1 MKKTNLTLIL
11 LSILITFSC
20 KKIEPPIDPSQAN
33 DPIYLL
39 EGLMNGDSLKLYV
52 NDTTVFISN
61 APYNM
66 NGVEAYSSVISDLE
80 TGFELKM
87 IVLKPELLLSET
99 GIQQINET
107 NTNFIV
113 HRTICKSFDFSNG
126 SNQEDYTKITTNG
139 VSYSGNQ
146 IELNEYGIY
155 DVGFNFNNI
164 NSEIYTIPVEIGFK
178 DEELNPYFDIT
189 VQNNKIVFES
199 ENLNVTNK
207 WVLDGNQISTN
218 LIDSTVVTNDIH
230 TITHHVTDSQN
241 NTASYT
247 TLINYYENLIWQMSP
262 SYCSN
267 DVIENNYGNIIIEVL
282 HQGELYTSVYNPT
295 NLTEEFKITNIEY
308 VIDLNTQSI
317 DFVKLNVNFD
327 TELKTLNNSKTLN
340 LTNMKG
346 TFHIKIN

>member
-1 MKKTNLTLIL
+1 M
-11 LSILITFSC
+11 
-20 KKIEPPIDPSQAN
+20 
-33 DPIYLL
+33 
-39 EGLMNGDSLKLYV
+39 
-52 NDTTVFISN
+52 
-61 APYNM
+61 
-66 NGVEAYSSVISDLE
+66 
-80 TGFELKM
+80 
-87 IVLKPELLLSET
+87 
-99 GIQQINET
+99 
-107 NTNFIV
+107 
-113 HRTICKSFDFSNG
+113 
-126 SNQEDYTKITTNG
+126 
-139 VSYSGNQ
+139 
-146 IELNEYGIY
+146 
-155 DVGFNFNNI
+155 
-164 NSEIYTIPVEIGFK
+164 
-178 DEELNPYFDIT
+178 
-189 VQNNKIVFES
+189 
-199 ENLNVTNK
+199 
-207 WVLDGNQISTN
+207 DGNQISTN

-317 DFVKLNVNFD
+317 DFVKLNVNFH